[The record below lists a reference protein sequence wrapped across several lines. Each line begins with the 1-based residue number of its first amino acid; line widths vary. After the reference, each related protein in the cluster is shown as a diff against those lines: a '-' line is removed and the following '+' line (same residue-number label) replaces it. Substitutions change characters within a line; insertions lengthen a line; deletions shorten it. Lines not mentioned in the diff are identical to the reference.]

1 MIEKISRESENTLR
15 PPSKKGDVEKFE
27 VFSKKAEKL
36 HEYEDANKILEFA
49 TDNFKGGFITYSIE
63 QLNGALKAYL
73 GDSQSEISDLYD
85 LTESELT
92 HIVES
97 YDQGQEVK
105 EDLEL
110 EEGLN
115 IRAHRLS
122 ERVDELLHLG
132 KSNTEIISQI
142 LKEHQE
148 GILDLPPE
156 KFSLYKNFL
165 ELSTNQEFGEDNE
178 VITSII
184 NSSSINFDDPASFE
198 IVLQKVFDNS
208 QVSERTKIKIEK
220 RFGIAPIRNG
230 FELRKSVK
238 DRERLVDEYRRTVQG
253 ITENLENLNYS
264 IIEIEETIK
273 KFVLEIEKSTTF
285 DEQFEL
291 EDKRDEL
298 KKKLDDLKAR
308 RYQLETDKS
317 EIQTRMPNKEVV
329 LLNGRVISKDGQFFI
344 TMPDDQVY
352 TLPEGLQNNELANT
366 ANGYF
371 VWSILDRIG
380 LAQVLFPEEDLQ
392 EGHLPTS
399 KFTLTINLWLD
410 KFHMSNSGRIMTLE
424 ELVKLEDIFDSL
436 RSKSTLENKELSK
449 EEGARIDLET
459 MGVISNREVD
469 YLKLNEVIEDMSLT
483 KDGLYERDGS

>member
-1 MIEKISRESENTLR
+1 MNEKIPVNESVSNPR
-15 PPSKKGDVEKFE
+15 SKPGLTNE
-27 VFSKKAEKL
+27 VDYSEQGAKLGEIKEREKL
-36 HEYEDANKILEFA
+36 DRFRDICSVLSKSINDEYSTEEIFSALSINKYYLEFPDSLLDMSSGVISKLVESQLA
-49 TDNFKGGFITYSIE
+49 TERAREENYRAERT
-63 QLNGALKAYL
+63 L
-73 GDSQSEISDLYD
+73 GDAQRV
-85 LTESELT
+85 ES
-92 HIVES
+92 IVES
-97 YDQGQEVK
+97 
-105 EDLEL
+105 L
-110 EEGLN
+110 
-115 IRAHRLS
+115 RS
-122 ERVDELLHLG
+122 EG

-220 RFGIAPIRNG
+220 RFGIVPIRNG

-238 DRERLVDEYRRTVQG
+238 DRERLVDAYRKTVQG

-273 KFVLEIEKSTTF
+273 KLVLEIEESTTF

-298 KKKLDDLKAR
+298 KKKLDALKAR
-308 RYQLETDKS
+308 QHQLETDKS
-317 EIQTRMPNKEVV
+317 EIQTHIPNKEVV

-352 TLPEGLQNNELANT
+352 ALPKGLQNNELANT

-371 VWSILDRIG
+371 VWSVLDRIG
-380 LAQVLFPEEDLQ
+380 LAQVLFPEEDLR

-399 KFTLTINLWLD
+399 KFTLTINSWLD
-410 KFHMSNSGRIMTLE
+410 KFNMSNSGKVMTME
-424 ELVKLEDIFDSL
+424 ELMKLEDIFDSL